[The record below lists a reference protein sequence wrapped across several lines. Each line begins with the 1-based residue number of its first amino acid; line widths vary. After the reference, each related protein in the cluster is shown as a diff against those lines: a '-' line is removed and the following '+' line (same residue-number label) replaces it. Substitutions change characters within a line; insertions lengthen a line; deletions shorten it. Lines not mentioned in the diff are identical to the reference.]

1 MTVKEMFNKDRLE
14 AEKFVRYNELNT
26 VIYMSGSKL
35 KKHKYEKLLDDY
47 VENSKLDCELGVIT
61 KEIHEFEMKAAEIL
75 KKSLEFFVV
84 Y

>member
-35 KKHKYEKLLDDY
+35 KKSKYEKLLDEY

-61 KEIHEFEMKAAEIL
+61 KEIHEFEMKAADIL
-75 KKSLEFFVV
+75 KKSIENFIV

>member
-1 MTVKEMFNKDRLE
+1 MFNKDRLE
-14 AEKFVRYNELNT
+14 AEKFVKYNELNT

-35 KKHKYEKLLDDY
+35 KKSKYEKLLDEY
-47 VENSKLDCELGVIT
+47 VENSKLDCGLGVIT